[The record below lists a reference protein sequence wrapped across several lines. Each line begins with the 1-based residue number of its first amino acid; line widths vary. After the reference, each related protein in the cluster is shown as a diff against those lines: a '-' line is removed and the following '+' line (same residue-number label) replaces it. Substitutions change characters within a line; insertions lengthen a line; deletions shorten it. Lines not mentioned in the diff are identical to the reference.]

1 MQVDNA
7 ERALKPG
14 SYAEMRFSM
23 PKGGAGVRVPVTAL
37 IFREDGMQVVFAEVP
52 LAETFTY
59 VSQLRALTHGRGAFE
74 MSNDRYEPVPSV
86 LSKQIQDAAV
96 KHHVEDE
103 E

>member
-1 MQVDNA
+1 
-7 ERALKPG
+7 
-14 SYAEMRFSM
+14 
-23 PKGGAGVRVPVTAL
+23 
-37 IFREDGMQVVFAEVP
+37 
-52 LAETFTY
+52 